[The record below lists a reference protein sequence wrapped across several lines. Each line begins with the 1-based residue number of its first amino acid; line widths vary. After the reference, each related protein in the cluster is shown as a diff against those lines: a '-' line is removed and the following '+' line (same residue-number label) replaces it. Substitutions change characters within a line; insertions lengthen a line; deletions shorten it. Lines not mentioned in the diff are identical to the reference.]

1 MSSVTFPLA
10 FEVQNDLEVVTFK
23 KKKAPKFVFL
33 LLLHF
38 VLKNGQYNVLGV
50 NHVDY

>member
-10 FEVQNDLEVVTFK
+10 FEVQNDLEVVTLK
-23 KKKAPKFVFL
+23 KRKHQSLSFL